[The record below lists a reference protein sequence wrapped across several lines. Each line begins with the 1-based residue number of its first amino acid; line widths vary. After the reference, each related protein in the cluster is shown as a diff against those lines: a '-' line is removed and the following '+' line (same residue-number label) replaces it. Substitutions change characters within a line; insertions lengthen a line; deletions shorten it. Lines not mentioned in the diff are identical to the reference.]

1 MGDFFDVTAGE
12 DFSRARTRETLSR
25 VVNALRPQNR
35 ELLSLNEVRSY
46 LRPRKE
52 TYKGVHPVP
61 VDRIVG
67 SEGRYRDFNKGF
79 LPKREALRG
88 RWTSIDKAHLKD
100 VILPPIRLYE
110 IGGVYFVRDGNHRVS
125 VARAQGVQ
133 TIDAEISVLD
143 SEISID
149 PRMTSQ
155 DLKRRVIEY
164 EREKFYTNTDFAEW
178 TDGYDLNFT
187 ETGRYDEVLKH
198 IHGHKYFLDQ
208 KRESEL
214 PLEEA
219 ARSWFEHVFKPIVDT
234 IRREGIISRFPRR
247 TVDDLYVWIV
257 KHWHFL
263 KEQTGGELPAEQ
275 AARDFSNRFGASPW
289 RRFLR
294 RLGIRRLPKERPDDP
309 GQPLV

>member
-1 MGDFFDVTAGE
+1 MGDSFDVTAGQ
-12 DFSRARTRETLSR
+12 DFSRARTKETFSR
-25 VVNALRPQNR
+25 FLNALRPQNQD
-35 ELLSLNEVRSY
+35 LLSLNEVRSY

-79 LPKREALRG
+79 LPRRDNLRG
-88 RWTSIDKAHLKD
+88 RWTSIDKAHLRD
-100 VILPPIRLYE
+100 VILPAIRLYE

-133 TIDAEISVLD
+133 AIDAEITALD
-143 SEISID
+143 TEISID
-149 PRMTSQ
+149 PKMTS
-155 DLKRRVIEY
+155 DELKRRVIDY
-164 EREKFYTNTDFAEW
+164 EKKKFYETTDFSAW
-178 TDGYDLNFT
+178 TGGYDLNFT

-198 IHGHKYFLDQ
+198 IHGHKYFLD
-208 KRESEL
+208 RERKSDL

-219 ARSWFEHVFKPIVDT
+219 ARSWFTNVFKPIVDT
-234 IRREGIISRFPRR
+234 IRKEGIISRFPRR

-263 KEQTGGELPAEQ
+263 KEQSDESYPAED
-275 AARDFSNRFGASPW
+275 AARDFASRFGASPW
-289 RRFLR
+289 RRLLERIGF
-294 RLGIRRLPKERPDDP
+294 RRLPKERADDP
-309 GQPLV
+309 R

>member
-1 MGDFFDVTAGE
+1 MGDFFDVTAKQ
-12 DFSRARTRETLSR
+12 DFSRARTRETFSR
-25 VVNALRPQNR
+25 LLNALRPQNQD
-35 ELLSLNEVRSY
+35 LLSLNEVRSY

-79 LPKREALRG
+79 LPRRDGLRG
-88 RWTSIDKAHLKD
+88 RWTSIDKAHLTD

-125 VARAQGVQ
+125 VARAQGVEM
-133 TIDAEISVLD
+133 IDAEISALD
-143 SEISID
+143 TEISID
-149 PRMTSQ
+149 PKMTS
-155 DLKRRVIEY
+155 DELKRRVIDY
-164 EREKFYTNTDFAEW
+164 EKEQFYKNTDFSDW

-198 IHGHKYFLDQ
+198 IHGHKYFLD
-208 KRESEL
+208 RERELDL
-214 PLEEA
+214 PLAEA
-219 ARSWFEHVFKPIVDT
+219 ARSWYDHVFKPIVDT
-234 IRREGIISRFPRR
+234 IRTEGIITRFPRR

-263 KEQTGGELPAEQ
+263 KEQCGEGYPADE
-275 AARDFSNRFGASPW
+275 AARDFASRFGTSRW
-289 RRFLR
+289 RRLLQ
-294 RLGIRRLPKERPDDP
+294 RLGIRRLPKERADDP
-309 GQPLV
+309 R